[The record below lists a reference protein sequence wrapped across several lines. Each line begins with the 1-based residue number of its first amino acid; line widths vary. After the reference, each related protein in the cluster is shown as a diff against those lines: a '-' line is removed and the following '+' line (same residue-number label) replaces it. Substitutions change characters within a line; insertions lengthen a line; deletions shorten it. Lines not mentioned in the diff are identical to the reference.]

1 MDALLNSLWQQC
13 LLSRILYLNE
23 RNVVSLK
30 STALLHFGSIQ
41 LAKKNFTICKSKF
54 FFFLHLDFF
63 VCWNA
68 LIFMIKCYVRRVTTK
83 TVIANFIKLVLL
95 VFTGDWIIC
104 KIKRER
110 IRVGGRREEREGKR
124 VCSREKFK
132 ERVAI
137 HICTKPCCC
146 CCYLR
151 KGSSVWI
158 QIS

>member
-1 MDALLNSLWQQC
+1 MATMLTFPHIIFKWKKCGKSQVYCTFALWINS
-13 LLSRILYLNE
+13 IGE
-23 RNVVSLK
+23 E
-30 STALLHFGSIQ
+30 
-41 LAKKNFTICKSKF
+41 KF
-54 FFFLHLDFF
+54 YNLQKQIFFFLHLAFF

-146 CCYLR
+146 CCCCCYLR